1 MTQRNATV
9 LVFAGRSFNTF
20 QLALTNPFNDFLVV
34 AIDFG
39 PPIIIILVA
48 PLDAAPPPPPPLG
61 LDPGPPAS
69 AIDGREGPAGPF
81 DDVDDDEVVL
91 CASRSAS

>member
-20 QLALTNPFNDFLVV
+20 QLASTNPFV

-48 PLDAAPPPPPPLG
+48 PLDAAPPRPPPLG

-69 AIDGREGPAGPF
+69 ATDGREGPAGPF